1 MKIKLTKK
9 NLKNLEK
16 GFTEAPKTY
25 EESLKTGRFVPF
37 EKGTKFKDLDKTKE

>member
-9 NLKNLEK
+9 NLKNIEK

-25 EESLKTGRFVPF
+25 EESLKTGRFIPF
-37 EKGTKFKDLDKTKE
+37 ENGVKHKDLNNKT